1 MTTKKTTTTTTT
13 KTAETKKE
21 TTAEKKAPVVSEY
34 KLNVARAE
42 AIGHALTAVE
52 KIDAAAARMK
62 STKSDHVRELL
73 TAYING
79 NQKPLPVKELKGIH
93 AETGDD
99 SEAYKAAVL
108 ALYASAA
115 DYADGMSKH
124 DAAAIK
130 EADTPLFKAWKAYLS
145 LFNEG
150 ESKVAPTRVDTAALY
165 AAATKGAREGV
176 EYVRRVSDKGEVSA
190 RMFRGVSATT
200 IVPLSTFTKNVERI
214 AAERVMGFD
223 GVVSRAQAREISK
236 ANAEKREAAIA
247 TISLEKKAG

>member
-1 MTTKKTTTTTTT
+1 MTTKKTTAA
-13 KTAETKKE
+13 KAAE
-21 TTAEKKAPVVSEY
+21 TAEKKAPVVSEY

-42 AIGHALTAVE
+42 AVGHALTAVE
-52 KIDAAAARMK
+52 KINAATARLK

-79 NQKPLPVKELKGIH
+79 NQKPLSVKDLKGVH
-93 AETGDD
+93 AETGSD
-99 SEAYKAAVL
+99 SDAYKSAVL

-130 EADTPLFKAWKAYLS
+130 EADTPLFKAWKAYLT

-150 ESKVAPTRVDTAALY
+150 ENKTAPARVDTAAIY
-165 AAATKGAREGV
+165 AAVTKGAREGV

-190 RMFRGVSATT
+190 RLFRGVSAAT

-214 AAERVMGFD
+214 AAERVLGFD
-223 GVVSRAQAREISK
+223 GVVSRAHAREVSK
-236 ANAEKREAAIA
+236 ANSEKREAAIA
-247 TISLEKKAG
+247 AAVIEKKAG

>member
-1 MTTKKTTTTTTT
+1 MTTKKTTAA
-13 KTAETKKE
+13 KAAE

-42 AIGHALTAVE
+42 AVGHALTAVE
-52 KIDAAAARMK
+52 KINAATARLK

-73 TAYING
+73 AAYING
-79 NQKPLPVKELKGIH
+79 NQKPLSVKELKGVH
-93 AETGDD
+93 AETGSD
-99 SEAYKAAVL
+99 SDAYKSAVL

-130 EADTPLFKAWKAYLS
+130 EADTPLFKAWKAYLA

-150 ESKVAPTRVDTAALY
+150 ENKTAPARVDTAAIY
-165 AAATKGAREGV
+165 AAVTKGAREGV

-190 RMFRGVSATT
+190 RLFRGVSATT

-223 GVVSRAQAREISK
+223 GVVSRAHAREVSK
-236 ANAEKREAAIA
+236 ANSEKREAAIA
-247 TISLEKKAG
+247 TAVIEKKAG